1 MKTVT
6 VSAKGRIV
14 IPKELRI
21 KYGLH
26 KGAKVH
32 IVDDAGVL
40 SIVPLPEDPID
51 ALYGMLASGP
61 SLTADLAAER
71 QNELV
76 REERLLKRLR
86 S

>member
-6 VSAKGRIV
+6 VSAKGRLT
-14 IPKELRI
+14 IPKEVRI

-26 KGAKVH
+26 KGARVQ
-32 IVDDAGVL
+32 IVDDAGIL
-40 SIVPLPEDPID
+40 YIVPLPEDPIA
-51 ALYGMLASGP
+51 ALYGMLADGP

-71 QNELV
+71 QKELA
-76 REERLLKRLR
+76 REERLLERLH